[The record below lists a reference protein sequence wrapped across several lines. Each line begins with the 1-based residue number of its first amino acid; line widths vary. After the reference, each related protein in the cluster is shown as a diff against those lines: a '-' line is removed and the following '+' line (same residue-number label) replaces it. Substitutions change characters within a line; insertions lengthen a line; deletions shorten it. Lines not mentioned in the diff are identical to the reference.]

1 MKSLVYDV
9 STYLALL
16 DTTKMFFN
24 MIVSIY
30 NPIRSVSMFCC
41 CLCQVAS
48 VVSDSVWPHGRQPTR
63 LPCPWGSPG
72 KNTGVGCHFL
82 LQCMKVKMKMKSLS
96 HIQLLATPWASAYQA
111 PPSRGFSR
119 QVYWSGVPLPP
130 LIHVPVTSNSS
141 TLLTSIFIL
150 DIRAGAY

>member
-16 DTTKMFFN
+16 DITKMFSK
-24 MIVSIY
+24 MIISIY
-30 NPIRSVSMFCC
+30 NPIRSVCMFCC
-41 CLCQVAS
+41 CRCQVTS
-48 VVSDSVWPHGRQPTR
+48 VVSNSVRHHGWQPTR
-63 LPCPWGSPG
+63 LPCPWDSPG
-72 KNTGVGCHFL
+72 KNTRVGCHFL

-111 PPSRGFSR
+111 PPSMGFSR
-119 QVYWSGVPLPP
+119 QEYWSGVPLPP

-141 TLLTSIFIL
+141 TLVISIFIL
-150 DIRAGAY
+150 DIWAGAY

>member
-1 MKSLVYDV
+1 MNIVLSYYICSNLLYGKRKLIHKVGPQHMPTAEGTERCTATAKSLQSCPTLFRPHPWD
-9 STYLALL
+9 ST
-16 DTTKMFFN
+16 
-24 MIVSIY
+24 
-30 NPIRSVSMFCC
+30 
-41 CLCQVAS
+41 
-48 VVSDSVWPHGRQPTR
+48 
-63 LPCPWGSPG
+63 G

-82 LQCMKVKMKMKSLS
+82 IQCMKVKMKMKSIT

-111 PPSRGFSR
+111 PPSMGFSR
-119 QVYWSGVPLPP
+119 QEYWSGVPLPP